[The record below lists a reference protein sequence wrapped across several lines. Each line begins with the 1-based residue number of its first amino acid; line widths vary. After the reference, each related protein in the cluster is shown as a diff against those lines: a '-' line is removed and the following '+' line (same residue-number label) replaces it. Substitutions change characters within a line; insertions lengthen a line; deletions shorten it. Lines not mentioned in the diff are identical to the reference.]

1 MAVSRAATSSRA
13 GWPKS
18 ATRPSTPRAPRFC
31 RNSNQDGMV
40 CNVGA
45 SSADFNYRVAL
56 GRSRRAALFVLV
68 SGAATLVLL
77 AAIPLAWTVKLAAAA
92 WVGATWLAAFRAVV
106 RQVGSGGASE
116 IVVRGD
122 EIDVRNAFG
131 SWRSGR
137 IRSGSFVAPW

>member
-1 MAVSRAATSSRA
+1 MAVSRAAMSSRA
-13 GWPKS
+13 GWRKS

-31 RNSNQDGMV
+31 RNSNQEGMV

-56 GRSRRAALFVLV
+56 GRSRRAGVFVLV

-92 WVGATWLAAFRAVV
+92 WVGATWLAAYRAVV
-106 RQVGSGGASE
+106 RRVGSGG
-116 IVVRGD
+116 
-122 EIDVRNAFG
+122 G
-131 SWRSGR
+131 SQDPLRRHQNDAPHSLRSL
-137 IRSGSFVAPW
+137 